1 MTSRPAPAPRPE
13 SDPPGAV
20 TGTSGERSGEE
31 QIAGGG
37 AAGEGITP
45 DRVSVTPDRATPAPP
60 STDRATADLLDRFLA
75 ALRPRLPLLRALW
88 AHGSLAGGD
97 YQQGRSDLDLIA
109 IVDRSC
115 TPDEERQLGEL
126 HEALDRTDPLAAKLH
141 CSYLAADETADPAH
155 THLTWAHRELMR
167 RTVTPVTR
175 RELHTFGRVLHGD
188 TPAALLPP
196 VTDAQLAAFICTD
209 LRDFW
214 RPALEDPELWLQ
226 DIWVDLGLLTLARAT
241 VTLRDGTLISKGEA
255 LAVLGEL
262 GAPDEVIADIRNRR
276 YGPAA
281 PPPPPGPARPSDR
294 LTRRADLTR
303 AFLGS
308 ALDRTL
314 ATYGHNSPA
323 PRS

>member
-1 MTSRPAPAPRPE
+1 MTSRPAPAPPPE
-13 SDPPGAV
+13 SGPPGAV
-20 TGTSGERSGEE
+20 TETSGEGSGEE
-31 QIAGGG
+31 RTAGGG
-37 AAGEGITP
+37 AVGE
-45 DRVSVTPDRATPAPP
+45 RAA
-60 STDRATADLLDRFLA
+60 DETADLLDRFLA
-75 ALRPRLPLLRALW
+75 GLRRRIPRLRALW

-109 IVDRSC
+109 IADRPC
-115 TPDEERQLGEL
+115 TPDEERQLGAL
-126 HEALDRTDPLAAKLH
+126 HATLDRTDPLAAKLH
-141 CSYLAADETADPAH
+141 CSYLAADETADPARI
-155 THLTWAHRELMR
+155 HLTWAHRELMR

-196 VTDAQLAAFICTD
+196 VTDAQLAAFIRAD
-209 LRDFW
+209 LRDYW

-281 PPPPPGPARPSDR
+281 PPPPPGPSDA
-294 LTRRADLTR
+294 LARRADLTR
-303 AFLGS
+303 AFLGP

-314 ATYGHNSPA
+314 ATYGHNSPDA
-323 PRS
+323 LG

>member
-1 MTSRPAPAPRPE
+1 MTSKPAPAPRPE

-20 TGTSGERSGEE
+20 TDTSGERRGEE
-31 QIAGGG
+31 QITGGG
-37 AAGEGITP
+37 AAGEWATGERITP
-45 DRVSVTPDRATPAPP
+45 DRGTPAPP

-126 HEALDRTDPLAAKLH
+126 HETLDRTDPLAAKLH

-188 TPAALLPP
+188 APAALLPP
-196 VTDAQLAAFICTD
+196 VTDAQLAAFIRTD

-281 PPPPPGPARPSDR
+281 PPPPPGPARPPDR

-303 AFLGS
+303 AFLGP
-308 ALDRTL
+308 ALDRML
-314 ATYGHNSPA
+314 MTYGHNSPA
-323 PRS
+323 PRG